1 MVGRSSRSKADSDDD
16 KDYRPTRSGRRRPG
30 PRKPLLTQPKAEELN
45 AGDSEGDHL
54 SITTTKQSTIAPEQ
68 STTTVKQSVITGE
81 KSTPTAILE
90 QPATAGEQL
99 TTTPKESTITSP
111 KKLRPIAPAPPS
123 IPGRPASLPL
133 KITPDRH
140 DSRVPSGNHQDSRAS
155 TSDPG
160 SPSDQGDK
168 MVTTRAQKAETDA
181 ASMPPPPTP
190 PSGMSSAGRR
200 LAKMHISDGSSSATK
215 GSSRNTTAATGA
227 SHAAVKTKGGLKRKG
242 SKAELVADPTPTKI
256 SRSMNLFNR
265 GASKSY
271 SLSPGVST
279 KPKQFAPQKAN
290 SASPMP
296 STPTRGQ
303 RAKKEPKT
311 PIRNVSVAKTPP
323 GTTAGTGNTYP
334 TTPVNNNG
342 GMFVGDARQYVLG
355 SHVPASP
362 STPDLNSIGPPP
374 VMAVPT
380 SVFSG
385 LEDYMTKFPA
395 FDEIDKIWQLGIQYG
410 IGLGVNAYKAGLMNE
425 LVTRGRL
432 FGRHVLIDGG
442 GDVQRMRASIMRHD
456 LFDRVTAAEAGR
468 QFVQNS
474 VTMMELA
481 VDNRVDRAIATQRG
495 FIGTN
500 GLWPA
505 STTMQPLGPT
515 VAGPSAGS
523 PSIGDP
529 CVGGF
534 STAGPWTAGP
544 WTAGPSTT
552 GPSTT
557 ELPTTGSSAAEYPAA
572 RTSASVLS
580 TGDAV
585 PLHPALKPSGAAL
598 VISSGND
605 PQNAGHFDNGQT
617 TPFTAAGTSIGG
629 IDMTRLDGAAGLMA
643 SAINNA
649 NQRNNTQ
656 QPYTSGSMFDTTF
669 TQGDW
674 EHVFASGGA
683 ETAKKEA
690 TDMVKRQAAAASSYA
705 GAQGRRDQGTGYE
718 AQHTSGIANV
728 AASVHAN
735 NASPPGDTQGHS
747 GAAAGSGSGSGFNL
761 GAQPML
767 AENKQGHAFVKMSE
781 LRK

>member
-30 PRKPLLTQPKAEELN
+30 PRKPPSTQPKAEELKTE
-45 AGDSEGDHL
+45 DSEGDHL

-81 KSTPTAILE
+81 KSTSTATLE

-111 KKLRPIAPAPPS
+111 KTLRTIAPAPPS
-123 IPGRPASLPL
+123 IPVRPASLPL
-133 KITPDRH
+133 KITPDHH
-140 DSRVPSGNHQDSRAS
+140 DARVPSGNPQGSRTS
-155 TSDPG
+155 TSNPG
-160 SPSDQGDK
+160 SPSHQGGK
-168 MVTTRAQKAETDA
+168 MVTTRARKAETDA
-181 ASMPPPPTP
+181 AAMPPPPTP

-200 LAKMHISDGSSSATK
+200 LAKMHISDGPSSATK
-215 GSSRNTTAATGA
+215 GSSKNTTAATGA
-227 SHAAVKTKGGLKRKG
+227 SHAAMKTKGGHKRKG
-242 SKAELVADPTPTKI
+242 NKAELVPDPTPTKI
-256 SRSMNLFNR
+256 SRSINPLNR

-271 SLSPGVST
+271 SPSPGAST
-279 KPKQFAPQKAN
+279 KLKQFAPPKAN
-290 SASPMP
+290 SSSPVP

-303 RAKKEPKT
+303 RVKKEPKT
-311 PIRNVSVAKTPP
+311 PIKNVNVAKTP
-323 GTTAGTGNTYP
+323 TGNTADVGNIYP

-342 GMFVGDARQYVLG
+342 GMFVGDARQYFLG
-355 SHVPASP
+355 SSVSASP
-362 STPDLNSIGPPP
+362 TTPGLNSIGPPP
-374 VMAVPT
+374 DVVVPI

-385 LEDYMTKFPA
+385 LEDYMSKFPV

-474 VTMMELA
+474 MTMMELA

-500 GLWPA
+500 GMWPA

-523 PSIGDP
+523 PSIGGP
-529 CVGGF
+529 CVGEFPTAGP
-534 STAGPWTAGP
+534 STAGPL
-544 WTAGPSTT
+544 TT

-557 ELPTTGSSAAEYPAA
+557 ELSTPGSSAAEYPAA
-572 RTSASVLS
+572 GTSASVLS
-580 TGDAV
+580 TGDAI

-598 VISSGND
+598 VISGGND
-605 PQNAGHFDNGQT
+605 PQNAGHFGNGLT

-643 SAINNA
+643 NAINNA

-674 EHVFASGGA
+674 EHVFASDGA
-683 ETAKKEA
+683 EVAKEEA
-690 TDMVKRQAAAASSYA
+690 ADMVKRQAAAASSYA

-718 AQHTSGIANV
+718 AQHTNGNADV
-728 AASVHAN
+728 AGSAHAN
-735 NASPPGDTQGHS
+735 NASPLGDTQGHS
-747 GAAAGSGSGSGFNL
+747 GAAAGSGSGSGFNI

-767 AENKQGHAFVKMSE
+767 AENKQGHAFVKMTE

>member
-16 KDYRPTRSGRRRPG
+16 KDYRPARSVRRRPG
-30 PRKPLLTQPKAEELN
+30 PRKPPSTQPKAEELN
-45 AGDSEGDHL
+45 AEDSKGDHL
-54 SITTTKQSTIAPEQ
+54 SITKAKQSTISPEQ

-81 KSTPTAILE
+81 NPTSTATFE

-99 TTTPKESTITSP
+99 ATTPKESTITSP
-111 KKLRPIAPAPPS
+111 KKLRTIAPAPPS
-123 IPGRPASLPL
+123 IPVRPASLPL
-133 KITPDRH
+133 QITPDHH
-140 DSRVPSGNHQDSRAS
+140 DARVPSSNHQGSYAS
-155 TSDPG
+155 TRNPA

-181 ASMPPPPTP
+181 AAMPPPPTP

-200 LAKMHISDGSSSATK
+200 LAKLHISDGSLSATK
-215 GSSRNTTAATGA
+215 GSSKDTTAAIGA
-227 SHAAVKTKGGLKRKG
+227 NHAAIKTKGGHKRKG
-242 SKAELVADPTPTKI
+242 NKAELVADPTPTKI
-256 SRSMNLFNR
+256 SRSMNPVNR

-271 SLSPGVST
+271 SPSPGAST
-279 KPKQFAPQKAN
+279 KPKQFAPRKAN

-296 STPTRGQ
+296 RTPTRDG
-303 RAKKEPKT
+303 RVKKEPKT
-311 PIRNVSVAKTPP
+311 PLKNVNVAMTPTD
-323 GTTAGTGNTYP
+323 TTAGAGNTYP
-334 TTPVNNNG
+334 TTPVNKNG
-342 GMFVGDARQYVLG
+342 GMFVGDARQYMLG
-355 SHVPASP
+355 SPVPASP

-374 VMAVPT
+374 GLVVPT
-380 SVFSG
+380 NVFSG

-432 FGRHVLIDGG
+432 FGRRILIDG

-500 GLWPA
+500 GMWPA
-505 STTMQPLGPT
+505 STTMQPLCST
-515 VAGPSAGS
+515 VASLSAGNLSIGGPS
-523 PSIGDP
+523 
-529 CVGGF
+529 VGRI
-534 STAGPWTAGP
+534 S
-544 WTAGPSTT
+544 TAGPSTA
-552 GPSTT
+552 GPSTAGPSIT
-557 ELPTTGSSAAEYPAA
+557 ELFATGSSAAEYPATG
-572 RTSASVLS
+572 TSVSVLS

-585 PLHPALKPSGAAL
+585 PLHAAPKQSGAAL
-598 VISSGND
+598 VISGGND
-605 PQNAGHFDNGQT
+605 PQNAGHFGNGLT

-629 IDMTRLDGAAGLMA
+629 IDMTRLDGPAGLMA
-643 SAINNA
+643 NAINNA

-656 QPYTSGSMFDTTF
+656 QPCTSGSMSDTTF
-669 TQGDW
+669 TQSDW
-674 EHVFASGGA
+674 EHVFASDGA
-683 ETAKKEA
+683 EVAKKEA
-690 TDMVKRQAAAASSYA
+690 ADMVKRQAAAASSYA
-705 GAQGRRDQGTGYE
+705 GAQGRRDKRTGYE
-718 AQHTSGIANV
+718 AQHTNGNADV
-728 AASVHAN
+728 AGSVNAN
-735 NASPPGDTQGHS
+735 NSSPPGDTQGHS
-747 GAAAGSGSGSGFNL
+747 GAAAGSGSGSGSNI

-781 LRK
+781 LHK